1 MGEMR
6 REVEIV
12 QNAWK
17 KTGYKWFVNED
28 GGEWVVGGIEEEFA
42 DGGLVVCVL
51 VLLLW
56 GGNC

>member
-12 QNAWK
+12 QNTWK
-17 KTGYKWFVNED
+17 KTGYEWFVDED

-42 DGGLVVCVL
+42 DGGLV
-51 VLLLW
+51 
-56 GGNC
+56 GKG

>member
-17 KTGYKWFVNED
+17 KTGYEWFVNED
-28 GGEWVVGGIEEEFA
+28 GGEWVVC
-42 DGGLVVCVL
+42 VCVSYPP
-51 VLLLW
+51 VTAVVF
-56 GGNC
+56 